1 MAILYPPIIDT
12 YMPAFI
18 VNDGQGTCRVYFSL
32 SQFNNPTDIKAV
44 CITVNN
50 QYTNQSMLNTNS
62 GFLFFDGL
70 KEELSRDGDDRYY
83 VNITQN
89 DLIDK
94 SWEVNEVYK
103 VQIRLSSV
111 PMDTDPTINNVI
123 VYQHSFSEW
132 STVCLIQGIEQ
143 PRLILNGFT
152 DSDGDITFT
161 SYDKITGRVEFT
173 DEETLK
179 SYRVR
184 IFNVN
189 DEHTCVY
196 DSDVIY
202 SNSFAP
208 NEINHAIKYGFIEGE
223 QYILKFTYTTSK
235 LYEATEEYKFLIVD
249 FGGQPLKATITATPL
264 DDAGRIAVRITS
276 NEEGFIGNITI
287 RRTSNKSNF
296 TIWEDV
302 YTTPI
307 STELELD
314 YTWYD
319 TTAESGVWY
328 KYCVQRRSAYG
339 NRGLVVLTE
348 SPVMITMQD
357 MFLVR
362 GDKQLKIK
370 FNPQINSFKH
380 TVSESLTQT
389 LGSKYPFIKRNA
401 NVHYKEF
408 SISGLISHFCDDE
421 NLFMARE
428 EMYQHQ
434 EALYQKYNEKNW
446 ITEYNDFTLE
456 RNFRDKVIEFLYE
469 NNVKLFKSPSEG
481 NVLVRLMNV
490 SFNPEPTLGRMVY
503 SFSATAYE
511 IDEAN
516 IDNYTKYGIW
526 DIGTFSNQIINS
538 YIATGYYN
546 GVIQDDIPS
555 KQWGGLQWHDL
566 VDLTQD
572 IATGRESTLKKDIQ
586 YLTDVSLEITGKP
599 YLIKIDALGLAGVL
613 RQQDTPNESSVLG
626 YLISVNH
633 KPVIV
638 GPSGKYN
645 ISNAKITS
653 LGFLAQMDE
662 VGSSKPIRDLWKG
675 MPNVKTEVSINYS
688 YEVIER
694 EKVEI
699 VPYKLNYI
707 SKVGQVWGY
716 VKPMEDIFDYI
727 KDKASYSDT
736 YSYQKLF
743 GVSKITVEADPG
755 TVLYVRDDSSE
766 SFKRYIIGDTGSL
779 MIGEGSSFNINAIYA
794 LGKHLDLFDPFRRI
808 MMRDT
813 EYNLVYEPRYNYLK
827 DVVDPQ
833 ERNVYLNA
841 YTWDTSSFAYHPGTN
856 IDTSLSEYHAK
867 MAQWMKPSISAD
879 YRTYATSIYYN
890 GQWYPF
896 IEETGDIIMPTPQI
910 LIDYS
915 YEVEKGEYK
924 SA

>member
-32 SQFNNPTDIKAV
+32 SQFNSPTDIKAV

-50 QYTNQSMLNTNS
+50 QYTNQSMLNTKS
-62 GFLFFDGL
+62 GFWFGGL
-70 KEELSRDGDDRYY
+70 NEELSRDGDDRYY
-83 VNITQN
+83 VEIKNN
-89 DLIDK
+89 LIDGGWK
-94 SWEVNEVYK
+94 ANEVYK

-111 PMDTDPTINNVI
+111 VMESDPTIDTVI
-123 VYQHSFSEW
+123 ANQHSFSEW

-208 NEINHAIKYGFIEGE
+208 NEINHAIKYGFVEGE

-235 LYEATEEYKFLIVD
+235 LYEATEEYNFLIVD

-370 FNPQINSFKH
+370 FNPQINSYKH

-526 DIGTFSNQIINS
+526 DIGTFSDQIINS

-546 GVIQDDIPS
+546 GVIQDDVPKKMRS
-555 KQWGGLQWHDL
+555 GVQWLDVVDL
-566 VDLTQD
+566 VQD
-572 IATGRESTLKKDIQ
+572 IASGRESTLAKEVQ
-586 YLTDVSLEITGKP
+586 YLTNIAIEIDSQP
-599 YLIKIDALGLAGVL
+599 YLINTSNGISIVQENDITDEG
-613 RQQDTPNESSVLG
+613 TVLG
-626 YLISVNH
+626 YLISVNGQ
-633 KPVIV
+633 PTII

-645 ISNAKITS
+645 ISEAEITS
-653 LGFLAQMDE
+653 LGFPA
-662 VGSSKPIRDLWKG
+662 DL
-675 MPNVKTEVSINYS
+675 KTQVSLSYS
-688 YEVIER
+688 YSIVER

-716 VKPMEDIFDYI
+716 VNPMEDIFDYI
-727 KDKASYSDT
+727 KDKTSYSDT

-794 LGKHLDLFDPFRRI
+794 LGKHLDLFDPFRRT

-856 IDTSLSEYHAK
+856 IDTSLSEYHSK